1 MEDKND
7 FAAAK
12 EMKRIIDNAFENFR
26 SFLYDE
32 IQYLQNKIA
41 R

>member
-7 FAAAK
+7 MAAAK
-12 EMKRIIDNAFENFR
+12 QMKKIIDNAYRNLR
-26 SFLYDE
+26 TLLYDE